1 MNDHL
6 KRASMRDPYTVLGV
20 ARTAS
25 EKEIKSAYRSLA
37 KRYHPDSGK
46 GEAGAKEKFAEI
58 GRAYE
63 ILGDKDKRAQFDRG
77 EIDAEGK
84 PKFQGFEGFGP
95 GGQPGARPFEGFEF
109 RTSRGGGGPSGGGF
123 GNAEDILSEMLGGAF
138 AGRSRAGGGF
148 SGRRGGGFA
157 EGFDASGGANP
168 LDLNLSAEVSV
179 EDIARGKANVTL
191 PGGRQLSFALPAG
204 AADGQT
210 VRLAGQGNK
219 APGMRPGDAL
229 VTLRLVKHPRFDLSG
244 ADIHTQAELPLE
256 TAVTG
261 GKVTVETLDGKV
273 ALTVPE
279 WTDSGKVFRLKGKGV
294 PKKGGGHGDMLVTL
308 VIRLPSTGR
317 EGLAG
322 YFRDV
327 GKAKN

>member
-1 MNDHL
+1 MNDIL
-6 KRASMRDPYTVLGV
+6 KRASMRDPYSVLGV

-63 ILGDKDKRAQFDRG
+63 ILGDKEKRSQFDRG

-95 GGQPGARPFEGFEF
+95 GAHPGSRPFEGFEF
-109 RTSRGGGGPSGGGF
+109 RTSRGGGAPFGGGF

-138 AGRSRAGGGF
+138 ASRSRGGGF
-148 SGRRGGGFA
+148 SGKQTGGFA
-157 EGFDASGGANP
+157 EGFDGAGGSSP
-168 LDLNLSAEVSV
+168 LDLNLSTEVAMA
-179 EDIARGKANVTL
+179 DIARGKANVTL
-191 PGGRQLSFALPAG
+191 PGGKQLSFALPAG

-229 VTLRLVKHPRFDLSG
+229 VTLRFVKHPRFELQGS
-244 ADIHTQAELPLE
+244 DIHTQAELPLE
-256 TAVTG
+256 TAVAG
-261 GKVTVETLDGKV
+261 GRVAVETLDGKV
-273 ALTVPE
+273 ALNVPE

-308 VIRLPSTGR
+308 VIRLPESGR
-317 EGLAG
+317 EGLSA
-322 YFRDV
+322 YFSSI
-327 GKAKN
+327 GKPKN

>member
-1 MNDHL
+1 
-6 KRASMRDPYTVLGV
+6 MRDPYTVLGV

-63 ILGDKDKRAQFDRG
+63 ILGDKDKRGQFDRG
-77 EIDAEGK
+77 EIDADGK

-95 GGQPGARPFEGFEF
+95 GAQSGARPFEGFEF
-109 RTSRGGGGPSGGGF
+109 RTSRGGAPFGGGF

-138 AGRSRAGGGF
+138 ASRSRGSGFSPKRAGG
-148 SGRRGGGFA
+148 SA
-157 EGFDASGGANP
+157 EGFDGAAGSNP
-168 LDLNLSAEVSV
+168 LDLHLSTEVGMD
-179 EDIARGKANVTL
+179 DIARGKANVTL
-191 PGGRQLSFALPAG
+191 PGGRHLSFALPAG
-204 AADGQT
+204 ATDGQT

-219 APGMRPGDAL
+219 APSMRPGDAL
-229 VTLRLVKHPRFDLSG
+229 VMLRFVRHPKFELQGS
-244 ADIHTQAELPLE
+244 DIHTQAELPLE
-256 TAVTG
+256 TAVAG
-261 GKVTVETLDGKV
+261 GRVTVETLDGKV
-273 ALTVPE
+273 ALNVPE

-308 VIRLPSTGR
+308 VIRLPETGR
-317 EGLAG
+317 EGLSA
-322 YFRDV
+322 YF
-327 GKAKN
+327 GGIGNPKN

>member
-1 MNDHL
+1 
-6 KRASMRDPYTVLGV
+6 MRDPYTVLGV

-63 ILGDKDKRAQFDRG
+63 ILGDKDKRGQFG
-77 EIDAEGK
+77 EIDADGK

-95 GGQPGARPFEGFEF
+95 GAQSGARPFEGFEF
-109 RTSRGGGGPSGGGF
+109 RTSRGGAPFGGGF

-138 AGRSRAGGGF
+138 ASRSRGSGFSPKRAGG
-148 SGRRGGGFA
+148 SA
-157 EGFDASGGANP
+157 EGFDGAAGSNP
-168 LDLNLSAEVSV
+168 LDLHLSTEVGMD
-179 EDIARGKANVTL
+179 DIARGKANVTL
-191 PGGRQLSFALPAG
+191 PGGRHLSFALPAG
-204 AADGQT
+204 ATDGQT

-229 VTLRLVKHPRFDLSG
+229 VMLRFVRHPKFELQGS
-244 ADIHTQAELPLE
+244 DIHTQAELPLE
-256 TAVTG
+256 TAVAG
-261 GKVTVETLDGKV
+261 GRVTVETLDGKV
-273 ALTVPE
+273 ALNVPE

-308 VIRLPSTGR
+308 VIRLPETGR
-317 EGLAG
+317 EGLSA
-322 YFRDV
+322 YF
-327 GKAKN
+327 GGIGNPKN